1 MTAERITDAA
11 KRLEY
16 MPALDGLRAVFVFA
30 VVGYHS
36 GLELL
41 SGGFLA
47 VSAFFTLSG
56 FLITAQLLAESQDNR
71 PVGVVEFWR
80 RRFVRLAPA
89 AALVVAVV
97 VVVGATTDAFGSA
110 AATRSDGIA
119 SLLQVFNWWTIAEGT
134 TYGDQF
140 AETGA
145 LVHYWSL
152 AVEEQFYVLFPIGA
166 AALLGLGRRGRP
178 RLARNL
184 LAFTIVS
191 ALLWPVAVAATGASS
206 NRLYLGTDT
215 RIGEILVGCGLGWL
229 WHVRRHP
236 TPVRWSSV
244 GTSFA
249 VTAASGTVLVMW
261 STANPTDRWLF
272 FGGLALHATLIGLI
286 LVWALVSTGWFATVL
301 SVRLLRRL
309 GVWSYAI
316 YLVHWPVLVVL
327 DRHYSQEPVLLF
339 IVGGSVSIVLAAGL
353 HRWVEHPL
361 RRRRNERWT
370 LGVTGALLT
379 VSLLAAVVLADSTQD
394 IIDFDAAVEDFAA
407 ATAVTVP
414 AASPPESD
422 ESDEPV
428 ASGPEAASRPL
439 RVAMF
444 GDSTALMTGIGINQ
458 WSIANPASVEFVGG
472 VVDLGCGLQQDGV
485 RKQGDETLE
494 VPLYCADWLTEWAE
508 FAALTQPD
516 VAVIQ
521 LGPWEVVDFRVDGDD
536 SFTSLQDDKTREAM
550 TAQLDGL
557 VASVIDEVAVVVLIL
572 PPDIGPGHPNV
583 GRFPETDPARMQRWR
598 DITFDVA
605 ERHNEA
611 ITADLAAWIKTQ
623 DDEVVRPDGVHFDRS
638 SALNAASWLVPT
650 VIDRYGLPA
659 ADDAVDGEY
668 RVLVIG
674 DYLARPIAE
683 ELSDRYATETS
694 TSVGFAYLPKI
705 PRDDA
710 AQASWETRLDVARP
724 DVAVFVLEPLEES
737 RPDPNQETAARSDVE
752 GETRFAD
759 VAERFFD
766 QLGAEVDVIVIAF
779 PGPFDDENLDNE
791 RQHLVA
797 ALVTLAA
804 ERDTIVTLELPPATV
819 FERLGQLRATYE
831 PETAAVAT
839 SLLLPLVEPAS

>member
-1 MTAERITDAA
+1 MTAERITDAT
-11 KRLEY
+11 KRLGY
-16 MPALDGLRAVFVFA
+16 MPALDGLRAVFVVV

-36 GLELL
+36 GLDML

-71 PVGVVEFWR
+71 PIGVVEFWR

-89 AALVVAVV
+89 ATLVVAVV

-110 AATRSDGIA
+110 AATRADGIA

-166 AALLGLGRRGRP
+166 AALLGLARRGRP

-191 ALLWPVAVAATGASS
+191 ALVWPVAVAATGASS

-236 TPVRWSSV
+236 TPVRWSSA
-244 GTSFA
+244 GTAFA
-249 VTAASGTVLVMW
+249 VTAASATVLVMW

-272 FGGLALHATLIGLI
+272 LGGLALHATLIGLI
-286 LVWALVSTGWFATVL
+286 MVWVLVSTGWIAAVL
-301 SVRLLRRL
+301 SVRPLRRL

-327 DRHYSQEPVLLF
+327 DRHFSQEPVLLF

-370 LGVTGALLT
+370 VGVTGALLT

-394 IIDFDAAVEDFAA
+394 IIDFDAAVDEFAA

-414 AASPPESD
+414 VVSPPESV
-422 ESDEPV
+422 ESGKPV
-428 ASGPEAASRPL
+428 ASGPEAALRPL

-444 GDSTALMTGIGINQ
+444 GDSTALMTGIGITR
-458 WSIANPASVEFVGG
+458 WSIADPASVEFVGG

-508 FAALTQPD
+508 FAALTRPD

-521 LGPWEVVDFRVDGDD
+521 LGPWEVVDFQVDGDD
-536 SFTSLQDDKTREAM
+536 SFTSLQDDETRETM
-550 TAQLDGL
+550 TAQLDEL
-557 VASVIDEVAVVVLIL
+557 VASVIDEVGLVVLIL
-572 PPDIGPGHPNV
+572 PPDIGPGHPTF

-598 DITFDVA
+598 DITVDVA
-605 ERHNEA
+605 ERHDEVM
-611 ITADLAAWIKTQ
+611 TADLAAWIKTQ
-623 DDEVVRPDGVHFDRS
+623 DDEVVRPDGVHFDRP
-638 SALNAASWLVPT
+638 SALVVASWLVPT

-659 ADDAVDGEY
+659 ADDVVDGEY

-674 DYLARPIAE
+674 DYLARPLAE
-683 ELSDRYATETS
+683 ELSDRYAPETS
-694 TSVGFAYLPKI
+694 TSVGFAHLPTI

-724 DVAVFVLEPLEES
+724 EVAVFVLEPLEES
-737 RPDPNQETAARSDVE
+737 RPDPDRETSAGSDVE
-752 GETRFAD
+752 DEARFAA

-766 QLGAEVDVIVIAF
+766 QLSTEVELIVIAF
-779 PGPFDDENLDNE
+779 PGPFDDGTLDEE
-791 RQHLVA
+791 RKHLVA

-804 ERDTIVTLELPPATV
+804 DRDAVVTLELPSATV
-819 FERLGQLRATYE
+819 VRRLGEPRATYE
-831 PETAAVAT
+831 PVTASVAVD
-839 SLLLPLVEPAS
+839 LLLPLLEPAS